1 MRTQNPNRY
10 RQLRVHHCA
19 GDNRGSDDRSRG
31 IRECTPDPLTA
42 PAARRPKRSRQTRR
56 ANAARTRTLRRSPR
70 PERSRGIQL
79 AIALVPPKAPPRLSY
94 VALATPHTTYRV
106 TRDNAIKPR
115 AGRFATRSLRKVRR
129 CLAVSSLGEYRLHLD
144 RFQR

>member
-1 MRTQNPNRY
+1 VYARPFNSAGRPPPQAEQTNPSG
-10 RQLRVHHCA
+10 Q
-19 GDNRGSDDRSRG
+19 
-31 IRECTPDPLTA
+31 
-42 PAARRPKRSRQTRR
+42 RR
-56 ANAARTRTLRRSPR
+56 ANTNAAQVASSGKVAWNSVSDRAR
-70 PERSRGIQL
+70 
-79 AIALVPPKAPPRLSY
+79 APKAPPRLSH